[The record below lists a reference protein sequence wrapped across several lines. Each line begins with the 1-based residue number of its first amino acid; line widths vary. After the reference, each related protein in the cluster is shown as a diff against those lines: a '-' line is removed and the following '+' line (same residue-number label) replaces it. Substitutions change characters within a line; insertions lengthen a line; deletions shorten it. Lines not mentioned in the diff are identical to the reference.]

1 MSTDTSTAPAPAVAA
16 FAAAPAAP
24 PRRGFARAGAAAVA
38 APAASANAADAT
50 PTQPAEAEQVPSNN
64 MLVDIDFEAA
74 LQHSSDGLYPG
85 EIISAKPTKGGNG
98 IYVSVRH
105 VDGTVASCNYMLF
118 RAVKDENKQPKL
130 DAAGKQVMERDVSAQ
145 KAWASFCGALGLV
158 PQEVTR
164 GIVDFANQK
173 TADKPAIVGLTLMWN
188 FKQNGDFLNC
198 SYNDAATQE
207 MTAAGGPPAT

>member
-1 MSTDTSTAPAPAVAA
+1 M
-16 FAAAPAAP
+16 
-24 PRRGFARAGAAAVA
+24 
-38 APAASANAADAT
+38 
-50 PTQPAEAEQVPSNN
+50 
-64 MLVDIDFEAA
+64 
-74 LQHSSDGLYPG
+74 
-85 EIISAKPTKGGNG
+85 
-98 IYVSVRH
+98 SVRH

-207 MTAAGGPPAT
+207 MLAAGGPPAT